1 MPGEDDA
8 DEVPGFALLPVV
20 SGVDGDD
27 GGDAGV
33 LVGARDL
40 EADHAVVRD
49 RVKGVDGVQLA
60 PLVEGV
66 VRAVGPQTHFEA
78 QVRVVA
84 QVLGDARDV
93 LAGDEDAELSAVDG
107 HLFDDI
113 GNLQVIGNNEL
124 FEDVNDL
131 VKPSAV
137 GAGGLAGQEGIGH
150 EAGEAG
156 GGGVG
161 ARAEEALAVGDGLG
175 EGETALGR
183 GLGDLGGR
191 VVLGDGKVA
200 HARSPF
206 IWWVGVASRAACSAR
221 RAISRRWT
229 PRGSLPICSRRTR
242 TAWMR
247 ASGRGGQ
254 PGR

>member
-1 MPGEDDA
+1 M
-8 DEVPGFALLPVV
+8 
-20 SGVDGDD
+20 
-27 GGDAGV
+27 
-33 LVGARDL
+33 
-40 EADHAVVRD
+40 
-49 RVKGVDGVQLA
+49 QLA
-60 PLVEGV
+60 TLIEGV
-66 VRAVGPQTHFEA
+66 VRAVGPQAQLEA
-78 QVRVVA
+78 QVGVVA

-93 LAGDEDAELSAVDG
+93 LAGDEDAELAAVDG
-107 HLFDDI
+107 DLLNDV
-113 GNLQVIGNNEL
+113 GNLQTVGGDEF
-124 FEDVNDL
+124 FEDANDL
-131 VKPSAV
+131 VEPAAV

-161 ARAEEALAVGDGLG
+161 ARAEEALAVCDGLG
-175 EGETALGR
+175 EGKTALGR

-191 VVLGDGKVA
+191 VFLGGGKVA

-221 RAISRRWT
+221 RAISRRCT

-247 ASGRGGQ
+247 ASGRGGH